1 MIVILWKTSH
11 LFIFMIYL
19 YIYYNIYKIN
29 LYISKPPIDPCSI
42 AISLTIRVP
51 KKFSVAPSLSAV
63 TGLQI
68 QLMRGS
74 LRMTVWKGSTMTTSR
89 LFACSVKFIYIYY
102 YICTPYCI
110 NVYDIYIQRER
121 EHTWISNIASLV
133 CFSLFCLCF
142 HFMPRCLASY
152 HLWTASCATLVYIL
166 SKGMILQVPRRSLL
180 SITPRRN
187 LMETKLCLVMGKGTV
202 LTSDLNDF
210 GFGSTSL
217 HNLCSTFM
225 LPITA
230 WSLPSGPVGVQH
242 TQAATLASHALL
254 CDAAQVPHG
263 LWRSVEAALTT
274 RQGRLHPSDKEWFPK
289 MRPTAG

>member
-1 MIVILWKTSH
+1 MFNCHIFDDQSAKKILGGSITECRDGLADPVDARVVADDGVEGIHHDH
-11 LFIFMIYL
+11 LKAF
-19 YIYYNIYKIN
+19 
-29 LYISKPPIDPCSI
+29 C
-42 AISLTIRVP
+42 
-51 KKFSVAPSLSAV
+51 
-63 TGLQI
+63 
-68 QLMRGS
+68 
-74 LRMTVWKGSTMTTSR
+74 
-89 LFACSVKFIYIYY
+89 LFCQIYIYI
-102 YICTPYCI
+102 YIYVYIYDYMYTLLYKCI
-110 NVYDIYIQRER
+110 YIYITIYIWYDIYIYRER

-217 HNLCSTFM
+217 YNLCSTFM